1 MINKYSKKLV
11 SCLLSLSDS
20 KADNDQTEVY
30 IYGMECFLNTAITL
44 LILMVW
50 AFATHSLISVS
61 CWLIWFSFMRKYC
74 GGYHAPTQYSCI
86 ISSSLLGISC
96 SLYSKITSLPW
107 YLDPVVYIFIFIV
120 VILFAP
126 VRSQKIILTQRK
138 VIRNKV
144 ISVLLAFGSFL
155 LSCFMDNTISR
166 SLTYA
171 CLSTAVLIML
181 SVIKTTLQ
189 AKLA

>member
-1 MINKYSKKLV
+1 MTNKYSKKIV
-11 SCLLSLSDS
+11 SCLLSLSDNPT
-20 KADNDQTEVY
+20 DNDQAEVY

-61 CWLIWFSFMRKYC
+61 FWLIWFSFMRKHC
-74 GGYHAPTQYSCI
+74 GGYHAPTQSSCI

-96 SLYSKITSLPW
+96 SLYAKATFLPW
-107 YLDPVVYIFIFIV
+107 YLDSVVYIFVFIV

-138 VIRNKV
+138 VISNKI
-144 ISVLLAFGSFL
+144 ISVLLAFGPFL

-171 CLSTAVLIML
+171 CLCTAVLVML
-181 SVIKTTLQ
+181 SVIKTTFQ